1 MAVDTRAVDG
11 SCSKKFLNVKLR
23 SVKMDKLLMGSQLR
37 SLIEYYTELTVDEH
51 TTGSRNKEA
60 DKTWKKITQLIS
72 KLTGEVKS

>member
-1 MAVDTRAVDG
+1 
-11 SCSKKFLNVKLR
+11 
-23 SVKMDKLLMGSQLR
+23 MDKLLMGSQLR